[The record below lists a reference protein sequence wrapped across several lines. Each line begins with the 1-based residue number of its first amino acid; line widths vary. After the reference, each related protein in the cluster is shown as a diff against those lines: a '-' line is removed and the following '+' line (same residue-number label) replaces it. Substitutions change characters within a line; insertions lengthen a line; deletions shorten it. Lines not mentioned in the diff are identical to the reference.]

1 MANDPTVHQLAEPKR
16 RVDGALSLTFGVDAH
31 GRTYLREQSHRPPLQ
46 VVRAFRQPDGGVL
59 THLHNV
65 SGGVLGGDRLT
76 QEFTLD
82 AGANVQL
89 TTTSATRVYRARE
102 GDAEALQ
109 TTRIQV
115 GPGGL
120 LEYLP
125 DTTIPV
131 AGARYRQETTID
143 LADDAGLFWWET
155 LAPGRAAQGEIFAYE
170 SVVLRAA
177 IRANHREIAAEH
189 LSLEPSRMAMASPAR
204 LGQYRYFT
212 TFYACRVGASVQ
224 QLRQLETDLN
234 EIAEAR
240 TTLGADIWGVSTL
253 PAHGVCVRGMSV
265 RGLHIAA
272 DLYAFWDRARRAL
285 YGTGATAPRKIN

>member
-1 MANDPTVHQLAEPKR
+1 M
-16 RVDGALSLTFGVDAH
+16 DGVLSLTFGVNAQ
-31 GRTYLREQSHRPPLQ
+31 GLTCLREQSHRPPLQ

-82 AGANVQL
+82 AGAQVQL
-89 TTTSATRVYRARE
+89 TTTSATRIYRARE

-115 GPGGL
+115 GPNGI

-125 DTTIPV
+125 DTTIPFG
-131 AGARYRQETTID
+131 GARYRQDTTID
-143 LADDAGLFWWET
+143 LSDNAGLFWWET

-170 SVVLRAA
+170 SVILRAA
-177 IRANHREIAAEH
+177 IRANGREIAAEH
-189 LSLEPSRMAMASPAR
+189 LRLEPARAPLASSAR
-204 LGQYRYFT
+204 LGPYRYFT
-212 TFYACRVGASVQ
+212 TFYACRVGATVS
-224 QLRQLETDLN
+224 QLRQLETDLH
-234 EIAEAR
+234 EIAASR
-240 TTLGADIWGVSTL
+240 TPPGVDVWGVSTL
-253 PAHGVCVRGMSV
+253 SAHGVCIRGLSV

-272 DLYAFWDRARRAL
+272 DLYAFWDCARRAL
-285 YGTGATAPRKIN
+285 YGAGAVAPRKIN